1 MDENKLGYIVL
12 EVGGIQK
19 YILSSG
25 KLKEMI
31 GGSELIE
38 SLASDYLDDYAE
50 KHDYRLLTKEEIRQ
64 PKDREILPLQRNA
77 GALHLLCSSYAIAHD
92 FLKDFALEII
102 DRFPGLPLFG
112 ALESCDFTSKSLREA
127 KFKLSRK
134 IGGQRNLVPVA
145 AGLELLPICEAAPL
159 DGKACVYLKNNS
171 YKAEENIS
179 LASQTRRSE
188 FLLEKARKR
197 LRRIEGDEFLNDKLV
212 WSDNLDDLVG
222 NKEKLAFIHIDGND
236 LGMLF
241 RKRLESDSRADER
254 EIEKRKKQ
262 NKELDLNH
270 LYERTKNSIKKMLD
284 LSDLVKNTTNYAFK
298 KALTDALR
306 YAHLP
311 KGATVPA
318 RPLVLGGDDVTVIIR
333 ADLAL
338 IFIDSFVKAFERY
351 SRENNQGEVLSVG
364 VGMVVCAKSY
374 PFLKAFSLAEE
385 LLKSAKNATLE
396 VNASAAADKS
406 IKKGKKN
413 EQTDPLKIPR
423 ASSLDYLVITND
435 VDADFDCIKEQYFKA
450 QDQSLLTKKPIILKN
465 NNLANFVASAID
477 VLESL
482 PRSYTRSA
490 LNDCKIGVTASKN
503 SYAKLLDNL
512 KRNLGGRHNHKLMS
526 QEEFLALFPEN
537 YGFFLK
543 DKDGRFYTK
552 LGDYLELG
560 HLLSSHSLDYLDY
573 FSNQEKSC
581 AGK

>member
-1 MDENKLGYIVL
+1 MDENKLGYVVL

-50 KHDYRLLTKEEIRQ
+50 KHDYKLLTKDEIRQ

-77 GALHLLCSSYAIAHD
+77 GTLHLLCSSYAIAHD
-92 FLKDFALEII
+92 FLKDFALGII
-102 DRFPGLPLFG
+102 DKFPGLPLFG
-112 ALESCDFTSKSLREA
+112 ALETCDFTSNSLRDA
-127 KFKLSRK
+127 KFKLNRK
-134 IGGQRNLVPVA
+134 IGKQRNLVPVA
-145 AGLELLPICEAAPL
+145 AGLDLLPICEVAPL
-159 DGKACVYLKNNS
+159 DGKACVYLKNNP

-179 LASQTRRSE
+179 LASQTRRNE

-197 LRRIEGDEFLNDKLV
+197 LRRIESAEFLNDELV

-222 NKEKLAFIHIDGND
+222 DKEKLAFIHIDGND

-241 RKRLESDSRADER
+241 RKRLESGNQEHSDNENNG
-254 EIEKRKKQ
+254 EQ
-262 NKELDLNH
+262 NEELGSNKSH
-270 LYERTKNSIKKMLD
+270 KCVQNNIKKMLD
-284 LSDLVKNTTNYAFK
+284 LSDLVKNTTTYAFK

-311 KGATVPA
+311 KGATVQA

-351 SRENNQGEVLSVG
+351 SRDNNQGEGLSVG

-374 PFLKAFSLAEE
+374 PFLKAFALAEE

-396 VNASAAADKS
+396 INAPVVTDKS
-406 IKKGKKN
+406 THKGKKN
-413 EQTDPLKIPR
+413 EQTAPLKRSR

-435 VDADFDCIKEQYFKA
+435 VDTDIDSIKEQHFKA
-450 QDQSLLTKKPIILKN
+450 QDHALLTKKPIILKN

-477 VLESL
+477 VLERL
-482 PRSYTRSA
+482 PRSYTRNA
-490 LNDCKIGVTASKN
+490 LNDCKIGVSASKN
-503 SYAKLLDNL
+503 SYSKLLDNL
-512 KRNLGGRHNHKLMS
+512 KRNLGGRHNQKLMS
-526 QEEFLALFPEN
+526 AEEFLALFPEN

-543 DKDGRFYTK
+543 DKDDRFYTK

-560 HLLSSHSLDYLDY
+560 HLLSSHSQDYLEY
-573 FSNQEKSC
+573 FSNQERSC
-581 AGK
+581 ADK

>member
-50 KHDYRLLTKEEIRQ
+50 KHGYRLLTKEKIGQ

-112 ALESCDFTSKSLREA
+112 ALEACDFTSKSLREA
-127 KFKLSRK
+127 KFKLSLK
-134 IGGQRNLVPVA
+134 IGEQRNLVPVA

-171 YKAEENIS
+171 YKDEENIS

-241 RKRLESDSRADER
+241 RKRLESNSQADECA
-254 EIEKRKKQ
+254 Q
-262 NKELDLNH
+262 
-270 LYERTKNSIKKMLD
+270 NSIKKMLD
-284 LSDLVKNTTNYAFK
+284 LSDLVKNTTTYAFK

-351 SRENNQGEVLSVG
+351 SRENNQGEGLSVG

-396 VNASAAADKS
+396 VNAPAAADKS
-406 IKKGKKN
+406 IKKGKNN

-435 VDADFDCIKEQYFKA
+435 VDVDLDCIKEQYFKA

-477 VLESL
+477 VLERL

-490 LNDCKIGVTASKN
+490 LNECKIGVTASKN

-512 KRNLGGRHNHKLMS
+512 KRSLGGRHNHKLMS

-581 AGK
+581 ADK